1 MALTK
6 KQITSDYAK
15 IYLRVPKKKISK
27 VKNAIEKIL
36 LLANIQFSLQTEAE
50 YEGKES
56 TIALEELYPDLHSGS
71 AIKGLRYR
79 EGLSQEQLA
88 KKINVTRKHIS
99 EIENG
104 KRTIEKDLAKRL
116 SIALNSDYKVFMQS

>member
-6 KQITSDYAK
+6 KQITSDYANL
-15 IYLRVPKKKISK
+15 YLRVPKRKISN
-27 VKNAIEKIL
+27 VKNAIENIL

-50 YEGKES
+50 YEDDES
-56 TIALEELYPDLHSGS
+56 TIALEELFPNLHNGS

-79 EGLSQEQLA
+79 EGLTQEQLS
-88 KKINVTRKHIS
+88 KKINVTTKHIS

-104 KRTIEKDLAKRL
+104 KRIIEKDLAKRL
-116 SIALNSDYKVFMQS
+116 AIALNSDYKVFMNT